1 MNDVTPWRRL
11 HPASVWVNALPRTL
25 KSIAAMWWLLIP
37 LFAQEDTA
45 RIGAIEVVLILVVFG
60 TGLFSSFVHY
70 STLRYRVH
78 ENMLEIRYGLLN
90 RRSRRLDPVRIQN
103 LELIRNPLH
112 KMSGL
117 VELCVETAGEAREE
131 GLLSALTESEALR
144 LKNAIESARGRAPL
158 QEEDASEEPVL
169 TVSPVELAAYGISSS
184 VLSYLM
190 TVAALLVFVSAM
202 MGDGA
207 NDTPLVGTIRVLHDE
222 LGTLFFPA
230 LGLLGIS
237 LTFLFSVGRAVVRH
251 WGHRLVLSPD
261 GLRTEE
267 GLFTRRNV
275 EIPHKKV
282 QVVKVRE
289 PFLRRLMGYGTMSV
303 ETAGLGSVKEGV
315 FSAET
320 AVPMVAHEEMLPA
333 MKAALP
339 QLDEDPWALELH
351 PPARKALQ
359 RLRVVGLLRTLPAV
373 LVLTVF
379 FFPWGG
385 LSFLAVGWIW
395 VVSAWEWRC
404 EGWWIG
410 EDHVIVQRGIL
421 LRDTRVLDR
430 RKVQALHLHQGPI
443 MGLHGIARL
452 HILAADASVSL
463 PDLEVSKAEAIM
475 KALSP
480 RAEVQ
485 SSEA

>member
-1 MNDVTPWRRL
+1 MTPWRRL

-37 LFAQEDTA
+37 LFAQENTA
-45 RIGAIEVVLILVVFG
+45 RVGAIEVVLILVVFG

-70 STLRYRVH
+70 STLRYRIH
-78 ENMLEIRYGLLN
+78 ENMLEIRYGLLH

-144 LKNAIESARGRAPL
+144 LKSAIEVARGRSAPEA
-158 QEEDASEEPVL
+158 EEDSADNVVL
-169 TVSPVELAAYGISSS
+169 TVSPMELAAFGISTSIR
-184 VLSYLM
+184 SYLV
-190 TVAALLVFVSAM
+190 TVASMIALGFVFVFDAPETSA
-202 MGDGA
+202 A
-207 NDTPLVGTIRVLHDE
+207 TELVRQVESE
-222 LGTLFFPA
+222 LGGLFFPA
-230 LGLLGIS
+230 LILLGVS
-237 LTFLFSVGRAVVRH
+237 LTFVTSVIRAVIRH
-251 WGHRLVLSPD
+251 WGHRLVISPD

-282 QVVKVRE
+282 QVVRVSE

-320 AVPMVAHEEMLPA
+320 AVPMVARDEMLPA
-333 MKAALP
+333 MKSALP
-339 QLDEDPWALELH
+339 KLGVDPWAVKLH
-351 PPARKALQ
+351 PPAQMALR
-359 RLRVVGLLRTLPAV
+359 RLRVVGLLRALPAV
-373 LVLTVF
+373 VALSLL
-379 FFPWGG
+379 FFPWGL
-385 LSFLAVGWIW
+385 LSLLIGAW
-395 VVSAWEWRC
+395 VWVISAWEWRC
-404 EGWWIG
+404 EGWRVG
-410 EDHVIVQRGIL
+410 DDYVMVQRGIL

-443 MGLHGIARL
+443 MSLYGIARL

-463 PDLEVSKAEAIM
+463 PDLELHEAEAIM
-475 KALSP
+475 AALSP
-480 RAEVQ
+480 R
-485 SSEA
+485 SEALPTSA